1 MFAVISVV
9 LRRWGRV
16 IGSYCG
22 VPALDRR
29 KAPFAA
35 WERHAIQIVKIGGE
49 CKMPYAAHSL
59 PCRAN
64 GTKEGMAFCR
74 RMLKNGFR
82 QANPKGAPFGGGKDR
97 PMRYHTPPSFEDA
110 ARLAANAPGV
120 TRFLAGGTDVLV
132 QLRAAMVLPDDLI
145 DLKKIP
151 GTGDITRTDDGGW
164 RIGVAVSGAQL
175 GAHAGLKADWP
186 GVVEGMELVGSTQV
200 QGRAT
205 LTGNL
210 CNGSPAADSVP
221 GLIAARAVVEI
232 TGPSGTRTVAVEDI
246 PTGPGRTSLGKG
258 EVISAILL
266 PPRGAGGGDCYL
278 RFIPRT
284 EMDIAVVGCAVSL
297 TVDGGVVK
305 DARVALGAV
314 APTVR
319 LVPDA
324 AKAIIGTR
332 LEDAA
337 LDALARAAEAA
348 CAPID
353 DKRGTIAFR
362 TEVAGVLARRAARIA
377 YDRALGGKK

>member
-1 MFAVISVV
+1 
-9 LRRWGRV
+9 
-16 IGSYCG
+16 
-22 VPALDRR
+22 
-29 KAPFAA
+29 
-35 WERHAIQIVKIGGE
+35 
-49 CKMPYAAHSL
+49 
-59 PCRAN
+59 
-64 GTKEGMAFCR
+64 
-74 RMLKNGFR
+74 
-82 QANPKGAPFGGGKDR
+82 
-97 PMRYHTPPSFEDA
+97 MRYHTPQTFDEAS
-110 ARLAANAPGV
+110 RLAAAAPGV

-164 RIGVAVSGAQL
+164 RIGVAVPGARL

-221 GLIAARAVVEI
+221 GLVAAGATVEV
-232 TGPSGTRTVAVEDI
+232 TGPAGARLVAVADI
-246 PTGPGRTSLGKG
+246 PAGPGRTILTKG

-266 PPRGAGGGDCYL
+266 PPRGAGGGDAYL

-297 TVDGGVVK
+297 TVAGGVITA
-305 DARVALGAV
+305 ARVALGAV

-324 AKAIIGTR
+324 AAALIGSS
-332 LEDAA
+332 LDDAA
-337 LDALARAAEAA
+337 LKALAAAAEAA
-348 CAPID
+348 CSPID
-353 DKRGTIAFR
+353 DKRGTVAFR
-362 TEVAGVLARRAARIA
+362 TEVAGVLARRAAKIA
-377 YDRALGGKK
+377 YDRATGGLK